1 MNLKQRESELLALTE
16 LDREEGSESN
26 PILFAESGPNRFNI
40 MSLFFPGDDGVKI
53 QEDLELNLISVY
65 YFNEE
70 GQTELTS
77 GAIYE
82 WATKYYEDN
91 F

>member
-1 MNLKQRESELLALTE
+1 MNLEQRERELLALTE
-16 LDREEGSESN
+16 SDREEGNDTN
-26 PILFAESGPNRFNI
+26 PIIFAESGPNRFNI
-40 MSLFFPGDDGVKI
+40 MSLFFPGDDGVRI
-53 QEDLELNLISVY
+53 EEDLELNAITVY

-70 GQTELTS
+70 GQTQLTA

-82 WATKYYEDN
+82 WATKYYEEN